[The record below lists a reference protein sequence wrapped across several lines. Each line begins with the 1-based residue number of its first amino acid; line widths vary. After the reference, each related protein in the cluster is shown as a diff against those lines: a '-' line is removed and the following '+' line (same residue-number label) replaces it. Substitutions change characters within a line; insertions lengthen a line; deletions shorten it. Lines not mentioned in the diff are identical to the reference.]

1 MVTPNAAAAGTTPM
15 DLIWNDG
22 VVPTWLAGMSLGFVL
37 LFPILRALF
46 PKSMKQ
52 EGAFLLAFELTCS
65 VPVRDDSP
73 DAARARAIEPA
84 AAPLPPF
91 LCVARSTRL
100 PSRNLPRL
108 PSSRKPIPVFV
119 RTQLARDANASPRS
133 TSPVKNPSAFPLTR
147 PPHPP
152 SPFSRIALSWRR
164 ARITA

>member
-1 MVTPNAAAAGTTPM
+1 MATPNAAAAGATPM

-65 VPVRDDSP
+65 VPVRDDSRE
-73 DAARARAIEPA
+73 DSRARSNP
-84 AAPLPPF
+84 
-91 LCVARSTRL
+91 RRL
-100 PSRNLPRL
+100 PSP
-108 PSSRKPIPVFV
+108 PSSASHDRPVFRRETYPGFLRRGSPPRFSFEPSWRGT
-119 RTQLARDANASPRS
+119 RTPPLAPPPPS
-133 TSPVKNPSAFPLTR
+133 KNPSAFPLTR

>member
-1 MVTPNAAAAGTTPM
+1 MATPNPAAAGATPM

-65 VPVRDDSP
+65 VPVRDDSR
-73 DAARARAIEPA
+73 DDSRARSNPRRLPS
-84 AAPLPPF
+84 PLPPRRTIDPSS
-91 LCVARSTRL
+91 VAKPTPVSFVEEAHPGFRSNPAGAGRERL
-100 PSRNLPRL
+100 PSLHLPR
-108 PSSRKPIPVFV
+108 
-119 RTQLARDANASPRS
+119 Q
-133 TSPVKNPSAFPLTR
+133 KNPSAFPLTR
-147 PPHPP
+147 PPPPP